1 MRHVLSVS
9 HQQSAGL
16 DGPKFMDGLTYGL
29 DFTQKHGGSVQVTG
43 GEPSLSRRLPAV
55 LAEVGKRSFHRK
67 VVNSN
72 GSGFSIGGVD
82 ELVKAGITH
91 VNLSRHHYVE
101 HRNQEVMRF
110 SHAEWG
116 TNERFIKAVR
126 MIHAAGI
133 LVRVNCNL
141 LAAYIDSAVEMS
153 RFIEWCESFRVYNV
167 SFSETFPL
175 DVFEYNLPIV
185 PGYADAHAVDLAMLV
200 AELDSMLGAVRE
212 SPEYL
217 SSSWSQSQWISS
229 FVVGGHRRFL
239 NTEAG
244 GRISIKTLAGWQPD
258 GLPNLPVY
266 SKAVDAELRTG
277 TILRCGASRR
287 NCICIMGQARKDSI
301 YAAGS

>member
-1 MRHVLSVS
+1 
-9 HQQSAGL
+9 
-16 DGPKFMDGLTYGL
+16 MDGLTYGL

-55 LAEVGKRSFHRK
+55 LAEVGKRAFHRK

-141 LAAYIDSAVEMS
+141 LAGYIDSAVEMS
-153 RFIEWCESFRVYNV
+153 RFIEWCESFGVYNV

-175 DVFEYNLPIV
+175 GVFDHNLPIEV
-185 PGYADAHAVDLAMLV
+185 GYAERMAVELRTIVSQLDAEFILV
-200 AELDSMLGAVRE
+200 HESTTLLMSAWGA
-212 SPEYL
+212 PNN
-217 SSSWSQSQWISS
+217 WISS
-229 FVVGGHRRFL
+229 FEIGGHRRYWG
-239 NTEAG
+239 TRSG
-244 GRISIKTLAGWQPD
+244 GQFSIKTLAGWNSDGMPRNPSYSKESDPELRKDELYFAVVHPD
-258 GLPNLPVY
+258 GTV
-266 SKAVDAELRTG
+266 SASWDKRER
-277 TILRCGASRR
+277 ILFTPQEVSPIQLFWPQKSPFVEVTA
-287 NCICIMGQARKDSI
+287 
-301 YAAGS
+301 